1 MSFGIPTRNGLGLG
15 LLASTSLATTGEG
28 FTPFVLFSGGESG
41 AWFDPSDISTLYQ
54 DAAGTTPV
62 TSTGQAVALML
73 DKSGRGNNATQSI
86 TLSRPIYRVD
96 TNGFPY
102 LEFDGSDDFMST
114 SAINF
119 TSTNKMTLFAGVRK
133 LTDAAVGSIMELS
146 AAGIG
151 TNGTIGVLAPSSAT
165 LPNYRTSSR
174 GTAITSVAS
183 PNNYAAPNTAV
194 LGVTSDIAAPL
205 LTLRVNGAEVGASV
219 ATQGTGTYGNH
230 AMFIGRRGGTS
241 LPFNG
246 RLYGLILR
254 GAATT
259 AALISQTETW
269 LNQRTG
275 AY

>member
-28 FTPFVLFSGGESG
+28 FTPFVLFSGGENG

-54 DAAGTTPV
+54 DVAGTIPV
-62 TSTGQAVALML
+62 TSTGQSVALML
-73 DKSGRGNNATQSI
+73 DKSGRGNNATQG
-86 TLSRPIYRVD
+86 TALSQPIYRVD
-96 TNGFPY
+96 SSGRPY
-102 LEFDGSDDFMST
+102 LELDGSDDFIST
-114 SAINF
+114 NAIDF
-119 TSTNKMTLFAGVRK
+119 TGTNKMTLFAGVRK
-133 LTDAAVGSIMELS
+133 LTDVAAGSIMELS
-146 AAGIG
+146 ATGIA
-151 TNGTIGVLAPSSAT
+151 TNGTIGILAPNAAGQ
-165 LPNYRTSSR
+165 PNYRTSSR
-174 GTAITSVAS
+174 GTIVTSVAS

-194 LGVTSDIAAPL
+194 LGVISDIAAPL
-205 LTLRVNGAEVGASV
+205 LVLRVNGADVGSSI

-230 AMFIGRRGGTS
+230 AMFIGRRGGAT

-246 RLYGLILR
+246 RLYGLILL

-259 AALISQTETW
+259 ATLIEQTETW